1 MSYVALKHLHLVAV
15 GIGLFLLL
23 LRGFWMTTGSAM
35 LKQKWMRIVTH
46 INYAVLLV
54 AGLGLSFTL
63 GLKPGDNPW
72 LMTKIIGFIVL
83 VLLGASVIPRMPTT
97 SSKFAAWGIAL
108 ILFIYIV
115 AVALTKNVAPWMAA

>member
-1 MSYVALKHLHLVAV
+1 MSYMALKHLHLVAV

-23 LRGFWMTTGSAM
+23 LRGFWMTTDSAM
-35 LKQKWMRIVTH
+35 LKRKWMRIVTH
-46 INYAVLLV
+46 INYAALLV
-54 AGLGLSFTL
+54 AGLWLSFRL
-63 GLKPGDNPW
+63 GLKPGENPW

-83 VLLGASVIPRMPTT
+83 VLLGASVIPHMPTT